1 MAVDDGVRLQG
12 WDDLIAKLR
21 ALPGALRV
29 RVLLNALRAGARPVR
44 DAARAHAPVL
54 QKPVPYRTV
63 GLVRKSIVVR
73 TSKTARQA
81 GDVGVFV
88 NVRPAKGARF
98 KTSTSRV
105 FGLKVRT
112 RTQTRASLRGARSPV
127 DPFYWRFVAFG
138 TRKMRAR
145 NFLQAG
151 ANKLTG
157 ALPVIQAALD
167 KWIAKTNA
175 SGKIVP

>member
-1 MAVDDGVRLQG
+1 MAVDGVHLHG
-12 WDDLIAKLR
+12 FDDLIKKLR
-21 ALPGALRV
+21 ALPDALRK
-29 RVLLNALRAGARPVR
+29 RVLLNALRAGARLVR
-44 DAARAHAPVL
+44 DSARAATPVL
-54 QKPVPYRTV
+54 QQSVPYRTS

-88 NVRPAKGARF
+88 NVRPAKGAKFR
-98 KTSTSRV
+98 TQTSRV
-105 FGLKVRT
+105 FGQLVRT
-112 RTQTRASLRGARSPV
+112 RVQTRGSLRGARSPV

-151 ANKLTG
+151 ANKLQA
-157 ALPVIQAALD
+157 ALPVIRSALD
-167 KWIAKTNA
+167 KWIQKTN
-175 SGKIVP
+175 STGKIVP